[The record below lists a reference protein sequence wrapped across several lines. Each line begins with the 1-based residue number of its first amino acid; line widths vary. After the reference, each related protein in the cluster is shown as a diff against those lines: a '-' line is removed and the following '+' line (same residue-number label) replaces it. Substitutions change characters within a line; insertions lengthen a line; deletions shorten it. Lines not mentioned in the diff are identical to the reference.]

1 MPPKRK
7 RTGGRQPGPNGARTL
22 VVPIKLSEREHAAIV
37 EAVARE
43 NAEIAADT
51 SATAED
57 RQPATVSSW
66 IRDHALEPLSMATY
80 RSDE

>member
-1 MPPKRK
+1 MPRTKKR
-7 RTGGRQPGPNGARTL
+7 RAGRPSLGDNARTKP
-22 VVPIKLSEREHAAIV
+22 VIVKLSEREHAAIV

-43 NAEIAADT
+43 NAEIESDA
-51 SATAED
+51 SASAED
-57 RQPATVSSW
+57 RKPATVSSW